1 MIKQGAA
8 RLCLMFSVVD
18 TNRDLQRAIP
28 RAAARPGYL
37 IEYRPRK
44 GSNIAPTFAVPT
56 LFVNDCANGV
66 RKSLGCNPIQ
76 RYFCHGLLS
85 VDRFASCFKID
96 VSCQATEVRHP
107 LPFGGKFAMLRKCE
121 ITEKSDKT
129 DHDDE
134 NHAKDQICPV
144 YVKPAK
150 SQTISPPVR
159 NVRNF
164 SEKRCNDRGYVQSK
178 RAPASKIPLN
188 LRDAL
193 KKRPGPGPRI
203 MSDRR
208 RQRRS

>member
-1 MIKQGAA
+1 
-8 RLCLMFSVVD
+8 MFSVVD
-18 TNRDLQRAIP
+18 TNRDLQRKIP
-28 RAAARPGYL
+28 RGTPRPGYL

-44 GSNIAPTFAVPT
+44 GSNIAPTFAVPM

-66 RKSLGCNPIQ
+66 RKAPGCNPIQ

-107 LPFGGKFAMLRKCE
+107 LPFGGLFAMLRKCD
-121 ITEKSDKT
+121 ISKKSDKT
-129 DHDDE
+129 NRDDE
-134 NHAKDQICPV
+134 NNAKDQISPV

-150 SQTISPPVR
+150 SQTISPSVR

-178 RAPASKIPLN
+178 RSPASKIPLN

-193 KKRPGPGPRI
+193 MKRAGPGPRI

-208 RQRRS
+208 GQRRS